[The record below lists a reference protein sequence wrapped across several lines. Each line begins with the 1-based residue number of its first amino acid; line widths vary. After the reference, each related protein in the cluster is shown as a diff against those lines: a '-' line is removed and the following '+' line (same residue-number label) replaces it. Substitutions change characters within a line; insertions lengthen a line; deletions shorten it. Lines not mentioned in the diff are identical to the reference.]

1 MKFAF
6 VGKGG
11 SGKSTISAL
20 FVKYL
25 EKSNRNTL
33 VVDADI
39 NMNLA
44 GLLDVLIEPG
54 KFLSHPDV
62 ARALRSYFRG
72 TNRRIKDVSQ
82 YLPTTPAG
90 TGSNLV
96 KSVEDPEL
104 ARLGSTVSKD
114 PLIRLL
120 TVGTYDAKGIG
131 ETCYHSH
138 LFVAENLLSHT
149 LSDSEFHVVCDMVA
163 GTDAFAYS
171 MHLQFDG
178 IFLIAE
184 PSPES
189 VEVCKLYLDLA
200 KESGVADLVHVVGNK
215 IQDQEDLEYVV
226 KAIGKELL
234 QWFPALPALKKA
246 RQQGRPIDCL
256 MIDQAMD
263 ERLSSIEAAGLNPRL
278 SNQERVRL
286 LEKLHLKLNGK
297 QWVQSGYGDVSGQI
311 DPYFQFPALQGT
323 GTRG

>member
-1 MKFAF
+1 
-6 VGKGG
+6 
-11 SGKSTISAL
+11 
-20 FVKYL
+20 
-25 EKSNRNTL
+25 
-33 VVDADI
+33 
-39 NMNLA
+39 
-44 GLLDVLIEPG
+44 
-54 KFLSHPDV
+54 
-62 ARALRSYFRG
+62 
-72 TNRRIKDVSQ
+72 
-82 YLPTTPAG
+82 
-90 TGSNLV
+90 
-96 KSVEDPEL
+96 
-104 ARLGSTVSKD
+104 
-114 PLIRLL
+114 
-120 TVGTYDAKGIG
+120 YDSKGIG

-149 LSDSEFHVVCDMVA
+149 LSESEFHVVCDMVA

-226 KAIGKELL
+226 KAIGKAPL

-256 MIDQAMD
+256 MIDQVME
-263 ERLSSIEAAGLNPRL
+263 ERLSTIEAAGLNPRL
-278 SNQERVRL
+278 SNQDRVRL
-286 LEKLHLKLNGK
+286 LEKLHLKLNRK

-311 DPYFQFPALQGT
+311 DPYFEFPSLQGL
-323 GTRG
+323 GSRG